1 MEEGKTCQRGSG
13 YQEVNR
19 VLKKIEESNKLRLI
33 KEVGG
38 TGKDNGQIRAGCLPA
53 ASIKQVLPMKPTVK

>member
-1 MEEGKTCQRGSG
+1 M
-13 YQEVNR
+13 
-19 VLKKIEESNKLRLI
+19 LKKIEESNKLRLI

-53 ASIKQVLPMKPTVK
+53 ASIAQVLPMKPTVK